1 MSNKLVYFGTLSDAN
16 VVIQAGEFPNFKK
29 IFVHSS
35 ILKEKSP
42 YFRVALSTTWAKK
55 EDEKIILKKPNIT
68 YKVFYIILE

>member
-1 MSNKLVYFGTLSDAN
+1 MSNKFAFFGNLSDAD

-29 IFVHSS
+29 ILVHSS
-35 ILKEKSP
+35 ILKENSP

-68 YKVFYIILE
+68 YAVFNIILE